1 MVQIFVL
8 DQYTHEY
15 NSWLSKSFLWKL
27 SAGITVEENAATV
40 QRILD
45 EYNRMNPEPVHRKDM
60 NYSFPPDLFS
70 SEVNLEGSQQAYQN
84 ILTELENP
92 EEFQKLFIQ
101 VEADPLRPQN
111 MFHDIDLDIFDWWKN
126 SRVRLCVW

>member
-1 MVQIFVL
+1 MWVSSGWVIKPF
-8 DQYTHEY
+8 
-15 NSWLSKSFLWKL
+15 LST
-27 SAGITVEENAATV
+27 GITVEENAATV

-60 NYSFPPDLFS
+60 NYSFPTDLFL

-92 EEFQKLFIQ
+92 DEFQKLFIQ

-111 MFHDIDLDIFDWWKN
+111 MFHDIDLDIFDWWQNTK
-126 SRVRLCVW
+126 VW